1 MTTWNGRFFLHG
13 PDATLCLT
21 TKVVES
27 SSTSRDVNY
36 EATEIVEGYMKDLR
50 LRGEERPVVSGS
62 SVRANV
68 VSTVYFI
75 SPSHFLNRNVV

>member
-50 LRGEERPVVSGS
+50 LRGEERPVVRVS
-62 SVRANV
+62 RAAA
-68 VSTVYFI
+68 
-75 SPSHFLNRNVV
+75 H